1 MHAVSLCRGRGF
13 SQLVFR
19 SLCEV
24 LSTFPQ
30 AVSAAGI
37 GSVSLGSLPGM
48 RSRRQ
53 AFSILQ

>member
-1 MHAVSLCRGRGF
+1 MHAVSLCRGIGV
-13 SQLVFR
+13 SYPVFR
-19 SLCEV
+19 SLWEV

-53 AFSILQ
+53 AFSILR

>member
-1 MHAVSLCRGRGF
+1 MHVVSLCRGLGV
-13 SQLVFR
+13 SQPVFR
-19 SLCEV
+19 SLWEV

-53 AFSILQ
+53 AFSILR